1 MPRASSW
8 RQYRPGGSSAA
19 QAVVSPRSVP
29 HKARILGLDPGS
41 RATGFG
47 VIDVDSTGSVY
58 VASGAV
64 RAEGQDFAQRLHQ
77 IYAGVASVIAT
88 YQPTEVAIERVF
100 VSANPDSALKLGQ
113 ARGAAICAT
122 FASHAPV
129 FEYSAREVKQ
139 GVVGSGAALKPQ
151 VQKMIRIL
159 LKVDGKL
166 GSDAADALAVA
177 LCHAHGRA
185 TRHALARVGVGL

>member
-8 RQYRPGGSSAA
+8 RQYRPGAVSAQKA
-19 QAVVSPRSVP
+19 APPVLAPI
-29 HKARILGLDPGS
+29 KARILGLDPGS

-47 VIDVDSTGSVY
+47 IIDVDQAGSVY

-64 RAEGQDFAQRLHQ
+64 RAEGKDFAARLHQ

-139 GVVGSGAALKPQ
+139 GVVGSGA
-151 VQKMIRIL
+151 
-159 LKVDGKL
+159 
-166 GSDAADALAVA
+166 GSA
-177 LCHAHGRA
+177 
-185 TRHALARVGVGL
+185 